1 MTQPGA
7 HPMIPA
13 PKNIL
18 LSHYYYKKF
27 DIDKLAHCRI
37 VADSG
42 AFTAKMQGVKV
53 TTSQLALWTKT
64 WEQRLCWV
72 AALDVPDVQ
81 KTREAWLRMVND
93 HQLPAV
99 STLHC
104 GDDPAEMDWY
114 ADQGVDFLGLGGVAG
129 ESFSQASSFRWLV
142 SVFKYARDNHPQMR
156 FHGWGMTKQDNLRLP
171 FWSVDS
177 SGWGGAYR
185 YGKIMLRDPLSS
197 KDFSISL
204 DGKSIF
210 KNTEV
215 VHLLRDVYGVTPTQI
230 AKAGPHNREL
240 LVRLSALSASV
251 YEQRWRF
258 QFRNQPISAPKWGH
272 LKGWNF
278 DDDGPH
284 IHLVDGYFPH
294 MQIVS
299 DLNKEERSCQA
310 QSQ

>member
-1 MTQPGA
+1 
-7 HPMIPA
+7 MIPP

-18 LSHYYYKKF
+18 LSHYYYRKF
-27 DIDKLAHCRI
+27 DIDKLQYCRI

-53 TTSQLALWTKT
+53 STNQLALWTKT
-64 WEQRLCWV
+64 WEHMLCWV
-72 AALDVPDVQ
+72 AALDVPDVGR
-81 KTREAWLRMVND
+81 TRTAWLRMVND

-104 GDDPAEMDWY
+104 GDHPSEMDWY
-114 ADQGVDFLGLGGVAG
+114 AEQGVDFLGLGGAAG
-129 ESFSQASSFRWLV
+129 EPISQANIFKWLV

-156 FHGWGMTKQDNLRLP
+156 FHGWGMTNRENLRLP

-197 KDFSISL
+197 KDISIAL
-204 DGKSIF
+204 DGKAIF

-215 VHLLRDVYGVTPTQI
+215 IHLLRDVYGVTPTQI
-230 AKAGPHNREL
+230 AKAGPHNRDL
-240 LVRLSALSASV
+240 LVKISALSASV

-258 QFRNQPISAPKWGH
+258 QFRNTPIEPPKWGR
-272 LKGWNF
+272 LAGWNF
-278 DDDGPH
+278 GDDPGPH

-294 MQIVS
+294 MQAVS
-299 DLNKEERSCQA
+299 DLNKEQHL
-310 QSQ
+310 